1 MMAGST
7 AAPACHHDGP
17 LLQQRAA
24 FLLCFHRSLTRPPA
38 DPAAGLRPAAARA
51 RPFIRL
57 RSGDAAA

>member
-17 LLQQRAA
+17 LPAAA